1 MFEKLTNLL
10 DTRVKSFLT
19 FLYRHDKQKS
29 LRVQLAQADIIHSQR
44 EIKEIFDPEK
54 HTCSIKSEHKS
65 T

>member
-10 DTRVKSFLT
+10 DTRAKSFLT

-29 LRVQLAQADIIHSQR
+29 LRVAQADIIHSQR